1 MTEFLTKEIVHA
13 GTISHGKPNVKG
25 NHVPTIDCHI
35 DIPWQ
40 CYKQGSA
47 LDLEMDVPSVQVDF
61 PRMKEGGLDK
71 FVAALYLHD
80 GTQDKLGPDKSWNA
94 IMNQWH
100 HLSHWPQIEF
110 ALEGGRL
117 LNQSTERLEEL
128 AKLGIIYITLTHN
141 RNTEWADSATDQ
153 LEHNGLTARGKSLVK
168 RIQSLGILVDLSHSS
183 DQTAL
188 DVLDK
193 ATVPVIASHSG
204 VRNLVDHPR
213 NLSDFLI
220 REIAATGGIIGIPYA
235 SRFVI
240 NCDGVVLAIDYIAQ
254 LLGSTKHLAIGSDL
268 DGADTVIKDVSEW
281 STVLDPLSDLGYSSD
296 DIAGIKG
303 GNFQALLS
311 KMAGSTTNQV
321 EVSNGRVKQ

>member
-1 MTEFLTKEIVHA
+1 MT
-13 GTISHGKPNVKG
+13 
-25 NHVPTIDCHI
+25 TIDLHI

-40 CYKQGSA
+40 CHKQQSA
-47 LDLEMDVPSVQVDF
+47 LDLETVCRSVQTDF
-61 PRMKEGGLDK
+61 PRMKKGGLDK
-71 FVAALYLHD
+71 FIAALYLSDH
-80 GTQDKLGPDKSWNA
+80 TQDVLGSERSWNA
-94 IMNQWH
+94 IINQWH

-117 LNQSTERLEEL
+117 FSGSHFKLDEL
-128 AKLGIIYITLTHN
+128 AKMGIRYITLTHN
-141 RNTEWADSATDQ
+141 QNTNWADSATDK
-153 LEHNGLTARGKSLVK
+153 LEHNGLTAVGKSLVK
-168 RIQSLGILVDLSHSS
+168 KIQSLGILVDLSHSS

-204 VRNLVDHPR
+204 VRSLVDHPR

-235 SRFVI
+235 SRFVT
-240 NCDGVVLAIDYIAQ
+240 NQDGVLLAIDYIAQ

-268 DGADTVIKDVSEW
+268 DGADTVTEDVSSW
-281 STVLDPLSDLGYSSD
+281 SSVLEPLTDLGYSND

-303 GNFQALLS
+303 GNFQRLLEA
-311 KMAGSTTNQV
+311 M
-321 EVSNGRVKQ
+321 